1 MMGGLTID
9 LHLAPDSQVLFDS
22 VGNAATSGLS
32 NAQYKLTNLK
42 LQCEVHDRS
51 PDEQAAAQKQA
62 MAGFEYNS
70 ISSYYSTLNNS
81 NAILNYS
88 LGLSRVDSVF
98 MNFVPSS
105 YLQNLNQ
112 NSLQTI
118 NPITSAGAL
127 ANVNQIVF
135 TRGGVRFPEN
145 FNLDTNY
152 KQDATLSQPVD
163 PQIYR
168 NFVNAF
174 LPFSE
179 MNRNQLSPV
188 NLNRE
193 YTTND
198 NGTLLGGQTFGVGV
212 SYSNIAGVD
221 GADFSR
227 TNWGV
232 QIDLGLTDDNPIS
245 AFVFVHAK
253 NTLLFGQGGI
263 QVIS

>member
-1 MMGGLTID
+1 MSHSGNEMLKEDAFEEVKQQYID
-9 LHLAPDSQVLFDS
+9 AGH
-22 VGNAATSGLS
+22 T
-32 NAQYKLTNLK
+32 
-42 LQCEVHDRS
+42 E
-51 PDEQAAAQKQA
+51 EQAEAQKQA

-88 LGLSRVDSVF
+88 LGLSRVESVF

-105 YLQNLNQ
+105 YLQHLNQ

-118 NPITSAGAL
+118 NPITSTGAL
-127 ANVNQIVF
+127 ANVDQVVF

-145 FNLDTNY
+145 YNLDTNY
-152 KQDATLSQPVD
+152 KEDPSLSQPVD
-163 PQIYR
+163 PQLYR
-168 NFVNAF
+168 NFVNAI

-179 MNRNQLSPV
+179 MNRNQLTPV
-188 NLNRE
+188 NLNRN

-198 NGTLLGGQTFGVGV
+198 NGTLMGGQTFGIGI

-232 QIDLGLTDDNPIS
+232 QLNLGLIDDNPIS